1 MIFFNFK
8 IVTVALSQT
17 HIQDA
22 FFVITENETTR
33 GTPCTAGKAK
43 TVEKKPAKPGLKN
56 PNNFNKRQKKLHLE
70 L

>member
-33 GTPCTAGKAK
+33 GTPCTAGKA
-43 TVEKKPAKPGLKN
+43 
-56 PNNFNKRQKKLHLE
+56 
-70 L
+70 